1 MSSPR
6 AACVFDD
13 SFSASG
19 VVWSLTFSEI
29 FLLFLT
35 ADCALG
41 MLGSKK
47 ILGVALTADAE
58 EFFLGKKSRERKK
71 IPHFF

>member
-1 MSSPR
+1 MILFKWR
-6 AACVFDD
+6 RLVVTFFCLRFF
-13 SFSASG
+13 SFF
-19 VVWSLTFSEI
+19 WTLTV
-29 FLLFLT
+29 
-35 ADCALG
+35 LG
-41 MLGSKK
+41 HVGRWGSKK

>member
-1 MSSPR
+1 M
-6 AACVFDD
+6 
-13 SFSASG
+13 
-19 VVWSLTFSEI
+19 I
-29 FLLFLT
+29 LFLQVASFGRYFFCLRFFSFFWT
-35 ADCALG
+35 LTVLG
-41 MLGSKK
+41 HVGRWGSKK

>member
-1 MSSPR
+1 
-6 AACVFDD
+6 
-13 SFSASG
+13 
-19 VVWSLTFSEI
+19 
-29 FLLFLT
+29 
-35 ADCALG
+35 
-41 MLGSKK
+41 MLGVGGVKK

>member
-1 MSSPR
+1 M
-6 AACVFDD
+6 
-13 SFSASG
+13 
-19 VVWSLTFSEI
+19 
-29 FLLFLT
+29 
-35 ADCALG
+35 LG
-41 MLGSKK
+41 HVGRWGSKK